1 MNDSK
6 VKGKW
11 DEVAGKVKQG
21 VGEAVGN
28 DSMANRGTAQQ
39 VKGHAEQAWGEVKD
53 AARDESARTSAEHD
67 RRAPQRETTAH
78 DVRESVAS
86 TAQNVKEHIKE
97 GIADI
102 KGDHYRKSA

>member
-1 MNDSK
+1 MNESSM
-6 VKGKW
+6 KGKW

-39 VKGHAEQAWGEVKD
+39 VKGHAEQAWGTVKD
-53 AARDESARTSAEHD
+53 AAHSEHE
-67 RRAPQRETTAH
+67 AKAH

-86 TAQNVKEHIKE
+86 TAQNAKENIQDT
-97 GIADI
+97 ADDM
-102 KGDHYRKSA
+102 KRDHYRKTA